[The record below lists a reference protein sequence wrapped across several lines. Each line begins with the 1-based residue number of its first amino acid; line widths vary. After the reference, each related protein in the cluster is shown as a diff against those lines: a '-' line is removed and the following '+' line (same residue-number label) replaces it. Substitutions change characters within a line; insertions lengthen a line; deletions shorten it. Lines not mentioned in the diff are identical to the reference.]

1 MKVLDFG
8 LVKHDTAST
17 TAQTLLSGPGITAG
31 TPAYMPPELLT
42 GDPID
47 GRLDLYSLG
56 WVGYFL
62 LTGEVDLP
70 AWTAE
75 EAQAW
80 WQANLG
86 ASPATSP
93 VVFPDP
99 LSTRVEVALGGQTS
113 SARQK

>member
-75 EAQAW
+75 EAQR
-80 WQANLG
+80 L
-86 ASPATSP
+86 TSARRQP
-93 VVFPDP
+93 LAGGVPDP